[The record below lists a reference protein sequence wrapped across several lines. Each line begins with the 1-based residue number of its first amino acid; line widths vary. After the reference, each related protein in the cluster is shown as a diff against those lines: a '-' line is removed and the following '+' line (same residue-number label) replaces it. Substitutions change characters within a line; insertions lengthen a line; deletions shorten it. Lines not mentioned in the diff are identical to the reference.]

1 MIRYAE
7 KEKSPVSRME
17 LDLSHPPGFEKPLM
31 DTKVLTVLN
40 EKAAL
45 PSGSQKGN
53 SSSMKVETRYC
64 ITTFIGLLFN
74 FLKDDWICREGEFSS
89 EDGRGK
95 KKKIRVS
102 VSMP

>member
-1 MIRYAE
+1 MIGYVE
-7 KEKSPVSRME
+7 KKKSPIPRLE

-74 FLKDDWICREGEFSS
+74 FLKDDWICRERKISS
-89 EDGRGK
+89 FKDGTR
-95 KKKIRVS
+95 S
-102 VSMP
+102 